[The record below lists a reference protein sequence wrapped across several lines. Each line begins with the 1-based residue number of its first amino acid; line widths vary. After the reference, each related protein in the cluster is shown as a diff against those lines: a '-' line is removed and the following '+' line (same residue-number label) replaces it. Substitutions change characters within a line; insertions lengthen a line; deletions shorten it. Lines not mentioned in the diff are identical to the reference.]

1 MCGIFLA
8 LGKVT
13 YEDCSGCIK
22 TLAARGPEK
31 ESVFTFPEGVL
42 AFTRLAI
49 NSLGSIGMQP
59 MDISGTRFATNGEIY
74 NWVDIQER
82 YGFKC
87 TTGSDCEIIGHLY
100 QHFAKDSFESFGNIF
115 RALDG
120 VFATAIVDNIRG
132 RVVLARDPFGVRPL
146 YKGYRTVYTS
156 DRVMESQI
164 FFGSELKSLSDICE
178 KVEHFA
184 PGTYEVYDLLTHT
197 LLFSA
202 NYHPLVQTPLPVFSS
217 IEISCEA
224 VKSALQSAVKK
235 RMMTERPCAALLSGG
250 LDSSLI
256 AALVSKELRAIGAP
270 PLKTFS
276 IGMKGSQDLF
286 YAAKVARWIGSD
298 HTEIVLTEKDFFRAI
313 PDVIYAIE
321 SYDTT
326 TVRASVGNWL
336 VSKALAETTDC
347 KVVFNG
353 DGADELFGSYLYMFG
368 APTEAEYEK
377 EVLRLLKDIH
387 MYDVLRSDRS
397 ISSHGLEPRT
407 PFLDKTF
414 VQTVLQ
420 IPVSLRRPTS
430 VQPEKWLLRRAFDD
444 GVTLPRE
451 VLWRR
456 KEAFSDGVSGS
467 EGRPWYKAAQEMC
480 SEVVTDWSPHK
491 HNSPYTGE
499 MAYYRT
505 LFDAAYP
512 GMSNV
517 VPYFWM
523 PRWSDSDDP
532 SAKTLG
538 NYNTEN

>member
-22 TLAARGPEK
+22 TLASRGPEGGQTR
-31 ESVFTFPEGVL
+31 EFPEGL
-42 AFTRLAI
+42 LSFTRLAI
-49 NSLGSIGMQP
+49 NGLSLKGMQP
-59 MDISGTRFATNGEIY
+59 MDVSGTIFATNGEIY
-74 NWVDIQER
+74 NWVELQQT
-82 YGFKC
+82 YGLNC
-87 TTGSDCEIIGHLY
+87 TTGSDCEIIGQLY
-100 QHFAKDSFESFGNIF
+100 NIF
-115 RALDG
+115 ASEPLESLGTIFQVLDG
-120 VFATAIVDNIRG
+120 VFATTIVDRNKN
-132 RVVLARDPFGVRPL
+132 RVIVARDPFGVRPL
-146 YKGYRTVYTS
+146 YKGYRTHYTH

-164 FFGSELKSLSDICE
+164 FFGSELKSVSDICQV
-178 KVEHFA
+178 VEHFK
-184 PGTYEVYDLLTHT
+184 PGTYEVYDLTT
-197 LLFSA
+197 RALLYSA
-202 NYHPLVQTPLPVFSS
+202 LYHPLVTTPLPALSN
-217 IEISCEA
+217 IETSCVAVRAALEA
-224 VKSALQSAVKK
+224 AVKK

-256 AALVSKELRAIGAP
+256 AALVARELRALGAP

-276 IGMKGSQDLF
+276 IGMKGSEDLF
-286 YAAKVARWIGSD
+286 HAAKVAKWIGSD
-298 HTEIVLTEKDFFRAI
+298 HTEVVLTELDFFQAI
-313 PDVIYAIE
+313 PDVIYAVE

-326 TVRASVGNWL
+326 TIRASVGNWL
-336 VSKALAETTDC
+336 VSREVAKTDC

-368 APTEAEYEK
+368 APNAYEYKK

-387 MYDVLRSDRS
+387 MFDVLRSDRS

-414 VQTVLQ
+414 VQTILQ
-420 IPVSLRRPTS
+420 VPVEFRRPTQT
-430 VQPEKWLLRRAFDD
+430 QPEKWLLRRAFDD

-467 EGRPWYKAAQEMC
+467 EGRPWYKATQEM
-480 SEVVTDWSPHK
+480 SAASIIDWATHK
-491 HNSPYTGE
+491 HNPSLTAE

-523 PRWSDSDDP
+523 PRWSKSTDP
-532 SAKTLG
+532 SAKTLS
-538 NYNTEN
+538 NY